1 MSMRKAIKDKKFIVT
16 SETAPPK
23 GTDMSEMIEY
33 ARALVGKVDAINV
46 TDLQSAV
53 MRAGSLVGC
62 YMLKQIGIN
71 PIFQMT
77 CRDRN
82 RLALQ
87 SELLS
92 AYALGIQD
100 VLILT
105 GDHPLSGDHPQ
116 AKPVFD
122 LDSVQLLQAAKT
134 LCSGKDM
141 SGNKLFGTPDFCLG
155 AAVNPCADPLEPEL
169 IKMKKKID
177 SGVEFFQTQ
186 AVFDLKRFE
195 SFMKKVAKYK
205 VPVIAG
211 IIMLKSARM
220 AAYMNENIAGIY
232 VPEGLISRID
242 TATDKKKES
251 VEISVEL
258 INGLRDICDG
268 VHIMPIGW
276 ERLVPD
282 VINRLN
288 EKISRED
295 RHET

>member
-1 MSMRKAIKDKKFIVT
+1 MSLRKAIKNKKFIIT

-23 GTDMSEMIEY
+23 GTDMSKMIKH
-33 ARALVGKVDAINV
+33 ARPLVGKVDAINV

-62 YMLKQIGIN
+62 HLLKQIGLD
-71 PIFQMT
+71 PIFQIT

-82 RLALQ
+82 RLSLQ

-92 AYALGIQD
+92 AYALEIQN
-100 VLILT
+100 VLVLT

-122 LDSVQLLQAAKT
+122 LDSVQLIQAAKT
-134 LCSGKDM
+134 LISGKDM
-141 SGNKLFGTPDFCLG
+141 SGNMLFGAPDFCIG

-186 AVFDLKRFE
+186 AVFDIKRFGF
-195 SFMKKVAKYK
+195 FMKKVSKYN
-205 VPVIAG
+205 VPILAG
-211 IIMLKSARM
+211 IILLKSAKM
-220 AAYMNENIAGIY
+220 ATYMNDNIAGIY
-232 VPEGLISRID
+232 VPDTLITQID
-242 TATDKKKES
+242 QASNKQKES
-251 VEISVEL
+251 IDIAASL
-258 INGLRDICDG
+258 IHGLEDICQG

-276 ERLVPD
+276 EILVPD
-282 VINRLN
+282 VIQRLN
-288 EKISRED
+288 R
-295 RHET
+295 

>member
-1 MSMRKAIKDKKFIVT
+1 MSLREAIKNKKFIVT

-23 GTDMSEMIEY
+23 GTDMSKMIES
-33 ARALVGKVDAINV
+33 ARPLIGKVDAINV

-62 YMLKQIGIN
+62 YMLAQIGID
-71 PIFQMT
+71 PVFQIT

-92 AYALGIQD
+92 AYALGIKN
-100 VLILT
+100 VLALT

-122 LDSVQLLQAAKT
+122 LDSVQLVQAAKT
-134 LCSGKDM
+134 LTQGKDM
-141 SGNKLFGTPDFCLG
+141 AGNKLFGVPDFCLG
-155 AAVNPCADPLEPEL
+155 AAVNPCADPIELEL

-186 AVFDLKRFE
+186 AIFDIKRFE
-195 SFMKKVAKYK
+195 FFMRKVSKYNI
-205 VPVIAG
+205 PIIAG
-211 IIMLKSARM
+211 IVLLKSAKM
-220 AAYMNENIAGIY
+220 AVYMNDNVAGIY
-232 VPEGLISRID
+232 VPDQLIKQIGQAADTQQESIEIAAGLIR
-242 TATDKKKES
+242 
-251 VEISVEL
+251 
-258 INGLRDICDG
+258 GLKNICQG

-282 VINRLN
+282 VIC
-288 EKISRED
+288 KI
-295 RHET
+295 

>member
-1 MSMRKAIKDKKFIVT
+1 MSLSKAIKNKKFIVT

-23 GTDMSEMIEY
+23 GTDMSQMIES
-33 ARALVGKVDAINV
+33 AKPLIGKVDAINV

-62 YMLKQIGIN
+62 YMLKQIGID
-71 PIFQMT
+71 PVFQIT

-92 AYALGIQD
+92 AYALGIKN
-100 VLILT
+100 VLALT

-122 LDSVQLLQAAKT
+122 LDSVQLVQVAKT
-134 LCSGKDM
+134 LTQGKDM
-141 SGNKLFGTPDFCLG
+141 AGNKLFGVPDFCLG
-155 AAVNPCADPLEPEL
+155 AAVNPCADPIELEL

-186 AVFDLKRFE
+186 AIFDIKRFE
-195 SFMKKVAKYK
+195 FFMKKVSKYNI
-205 VPVIAG
+205 PIIAG
-211 IIMLKSARM
+211 IVLLKSAKM
-220 AAYMNENIAGIY
+220 AVYMNDNIAGIY
-232 VPEGLISRID
+232 VPDQLIKQIGQAADAQQESIEIAAGLIR
-242 TATDKKKES
+242 
-251 VEISVEL
+251 
-258 INGLRDICDG
+258 GLKDICQG

-276 ERLVPD
+276 ERLVPE
-282 VINRLN
+282 VIRKL
-288 EKISRED
+288 
-295 RHET
+295 